1 MSLVREGSRA
11 TGVWH
16 NTAGDVSS
24 REFLG
29 QILEHHDRTPA
40 VQQGEAVVPD
50 ISVSVEEHTGMVKF
64 TSCNVTWSQ
73 NQYASGI
80 APVMRLGVAEVVNKQ
95 ASNATEVARR
105 WKESKAA
112 RKTSVPVSF
121 NGIPFARNGNPN
133 TVGGLDA
140 DEHVMDALLCQ
151 HAWRQQK
158 EAEEEQKREET
169 RACKAA
175 RHEEKV

>member
-1 MSLVREGSRA
+1 M
-11 TGVWH
+11 
-16 NTAGDVSS
+16 
-24 REFLG
+24 
-29 QILEHHDRTPA
+29 
-40 VQQGEAVVPD
+40 
-50 ISVSVEEHTGMVKF
+50 GMGIERRNPELNR
-64 TSCNVTWSQ
+64 SQNQYTWSQ

-140 DEHVMDALLCQ
+140 DEHVMDALLRQ

-158 EAEEEQKREET
+158 EAEEPEERKGGREGPL
-169 RACKAA
+169 
-175 RHEEKV
+175 H

>member
-1 MSLVREGSRA
+1 M
-11 TGVWH
+11 
-16 NTAGDVSS
+16 
-24 REFLG
+24 
-29 QILEHHDRTPA
+29 
-40 VQQGEAVVPD
+40 PD

-121 NGIPFARNGNPN
+121 NGIPFARNCNPN

-140 DEHVMDALLCQ
+140 DEHVMDALLRQ

-158 EAEEEQKREET
+158 EAE
-169 RACKAA
+169 
-175 RHEEKV
+175 